1 MPRSNHSINNDK
13 KGFAPAINS
22 VRRPGMVA
30 RIIVV
35 LLVSLVHTSLGL
47 AQAQQPKKVF
57 RVGYLSLRSPPPPSA
72 PPNRNVEAFYQG
84 LREVGYSEGK
94 NLIIEYR
101 YAKGDSKRFP
111 ELTAELISSKVDL
124 IVAASTPAIR
134 AAKQA
139 TTTIPIVIYS
149 VGDPV
154 SAEFI
159 DSLPRPGGNITGVT
173 GNVAALSGKLLQVL
187 VDAVPRASRLGVLWS
202 PVPGRQALTPTVDAA
217 RALKV
222 QLKILEV
229 RSRDEVEKAFIATT
243 KDRTHGL
250 VILPSIFF
258 TRHTKQIVELSIKSR
273 LPTIFWERDF
283 AEAGGL
289 LTYGPSVPELFR
301 RMGVL
306 AGKVLKG
313 TKPAELPVEQ
323 PTKYELVVNLMT
335 AKQIGVTIPQSLLF
349 RADKV
354 IK

>member
-1 MPRSNHSINNDK
+1 
-13 KGFAPAINS
+13 
-22 VRRPGMVA
+22 MVT

-35 LLVSLVHTSLGL
+35 LLVSLVHSSLAL
-47 AQAQQPKKVF
+47 AQAQQSKKVA
-57 RVGYLSLRSPPPPSA
+57 RVGYLSIRSPPSPSA
-72 PPNRNVEAFYQG
+72 PLHRYDEAFYRG
-84 LREVGYSEGK
+84 LREVGYTVGK

-101 YAKGDSKRFP
+101 YSEGNRKRFP
-111 ELTAELISSKVDL
+111 ELTAELVSSKVDL

-134 AAKQA
+134 AATQA
-139 TTTIPIVIYS
+139 TSTIPIVMLSIE
-149 VGDPV
+149 DPV
-154 SAEFI
+154 SAGYI

-173 GNVAALSGKLLQVL
+173 GVVPALSGKLLQVL
-187 VDAVPRASRLGVLWS
+187 VDAVPGASRLGVLWF
-202 PVPGRQALTPTVDAA
+202 PVIGREALTPTEDAA

-222 QLKILEV
+222 RLKILEV
-229 RSRDEVEKAFIATT
+229 RSRDEIDKAFIATT

-250 VILPSIFF
+250 VVLPALFF
-258 TRHTKQIVELSIKSR
+258 GSHRKQIVELSIKSR
-273 LPTIFWERDF
+273 LPTISWGTDF

-289 LTYGPSVPELFR
+289 LAYGPSLPELLR

-323 PTKYELVVNLMT
+323 PMKYELVANLKT
-335 AKQIGVTIPQSLLF
+335 AKQIGVTIPESLLF

>member
-1 MPRSNHSINNDK
+1 
-13 KGFAPAINS
+13 
-22 VRRPGMVA
+22 MVT

-35 LLVSLVHTSLGL
+35 LLVSLVHSSLAL
-47 AQAQQPKKVF
+47 AQAQQSKKVA
-57 RVGYLSLRSPPPPSA
+57 RVGYLSIRSPPSPSA
-72 PPNRNVEAFYQG
+72 PLHRYDEAFYRG
-84 LREVGYSEGK
+84 LREVGYTVGK

-101 YAKGDSKRFP
+101 YSEGNRKRFP
-111 ELTAELISSKVDL
+111 ELTAELVSSKVDL

-134 AAKQA
+134 AARQA
-139 TTTIPIVIYS
+139 TSTIPIVMLSIE
-149 VGDPV
+149 DPV
-154 SAEFI
+154 SAGYI

-173 GNVAALSGKLLQVL
+173 GVVPALSGKLLQVL
-187 VDAVPRASRLGVLWS
+187 VDAVPGASRLGVLWF
-202 PVPGRQALTPTVDAA
+202 PVIGREALTPTEDAA

-222 QLKILEV
+222 RLKILEV
-229 RSRDEVEKAFIATT
+229 RSRDEIDKAFIATT

-250 VILPSIFF
+250 VVLPALFF
-258 TRHTKQIVELSIKSR
+258 GSHRKQIVELSIKSR
-273 LPTIFWERDF
+273 LPTISWGTDF

-289 LTYGPSVPELFR
+289 LAYGPSLPELLR

-323 PTKYELVVNLMT
+323 PMKYELVANLKT
-335 AKQIGVTIPQSLLF
+335 AKQIGVTIPESLLF